1 MTSPSPLRVLLSFP
15 TRLGTT
21 GIGMIAWQQVTGLL
35 NEGAEVTVIAGS
47 VERDL
52 PGAARV
58 VETMALAGRKL
69 PYRAVGLDRATAYHD
84 VRAAWVVRGLGAEL
98 DIVHTWPLGATRTM
112 VAARKAGALAVV
124 ERPNSH
130 TAYAF
135 EAVAEGAAGS
145 ACPWTRRARTPSART
160 GWTARSA
167 STASR
172 TGCCARRSSWRA
184 RSASA
189 ASRKERLLLTQYGY
203 DPARFEGKE
212 RPTGERPFTVI
223 FCGRGEVRKG
233 LHIALEAWTASPVS
247 ERGRFIICGSI
258 DPDYQVKLEPL
269 LAHPSVEQTGHVPD
283 PGEYMRQSDALLL
296 PSVEEGSA
304 LVTYEGRAAGCVLLV
319 SDCSGAK
326 CEHGVNAL
334 VHTARDVDQLRAD
347 METLAG
353 DREQLERIRT
363 ASLATLDELTW
374 AAAGRSLIEAYRT
387 GLARRSG
394 GQLR

>member
-35 NEGAEVTVIAGS
+35 NEGAEVTVVAGS

-84 VRAAWVVRGLGAEL
+84 VRAAWVVRGMAGEL
-98 DIVHTWPLGATRTM
+98 DVVHTWPLGATRTM

-135 EAVAEGAAGS
+135 EAVAEECRRVGVPVDPTSPHAFSQDRLDREEREYRVADGLL
-145 ACPWTRRARTPSART
+145 CPSEFVARTFRERGFPE
-160 GWTARSA
+160 
-167 STASR
+167 
-172 TGCCARRSSWRA
+172 
-184 RSASA
+184 
-189 ASRKERLLLTQYGY
+189 ERLLLTQYGY

-212 RPTGERPFTVI
+212 RPAGERPFTVI

-258 DPDYQVKLEPL
+258 DPDYKAKLEPL

-353 DREQLERIRT
+353 DREQLERLRT